1 MAGKKRDVRE
11 LAVKNSVAGGGIMR
25 KRVGRD
31 MERPRCGVE
40 LAELGGFG
48 TGF

>member
-1 MAGKKRDVRE
+1 MRDVWE
-11 LAVKNSVAGGGIMR
+11 LVVKNSVAGGGIMR
-25 KRVGRD
+25 KRVVRD
-31 MERPRCGVE
+31 KEHPRCGVE